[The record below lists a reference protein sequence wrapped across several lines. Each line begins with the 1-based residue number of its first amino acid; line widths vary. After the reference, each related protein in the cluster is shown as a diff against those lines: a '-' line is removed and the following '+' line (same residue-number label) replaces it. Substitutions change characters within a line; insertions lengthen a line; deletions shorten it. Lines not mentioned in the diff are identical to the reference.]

1 MESLNVYASPLPFS
15 NKQVKQYAAPG
26 SSVFDIVNN
35 VCPERLVGAV
45 DAVVMIDGHIIY
57 RQYWHLVRPK
67 MGTIVNVRIVPTG
80 GGGKKNPIAS
90 LLSIAVMIAAPYLG
104 AAIGAALG
112 GAFASA
118 IGTSLI
124 SAGVSVLGRMAVSA
138 LAPPPKPSN
147 AGGPISNPT
156 ESPTQFIEGARN
168 SISPYGVIPIC
179 LGTNRMFPL
188 LAARTFTETFNN
200 DQYVRQLFTYGYGQN
215 IAISNLRVGETPIE
229 NFNNFELEH
238 KLEGDLHE
246 GSELYTNDVFQ
257 EDMSVLLQEVD
268 GFTERNIQL
277 DSDEV
282 MVDVTFPRG
291 LAQFNS
297 QGARISRNVQLEL
310 QWAEVGSSDWSAGSI
325 SYKNYPGGVFTV
337 APLTMGQISRTDFV
351 VVNIATGVVSYLYG
365 GASFLYNGNNNNPY
379 YPSFTPPGFIP
390 TIPGNSSSV
399 AQINLTKSNDLSPT
413 IMSVIDIRGSSIGN
427 EFEDGSS
434 FIPSKTGDLEVTI
447 TGGAVRF
454 NSLDITGSTTEALRR
469 SARIVFPDRGDY
481 KIRIRRISADTA
493 SDQIFDDVYITAI
506 KSITYQLP
514 VRLAGLNGT
523 AIRMKATDQ
532 INGSLDQFN
541 VICSN
546 IIDEYFPGTDTWSPA
561 ATSNPAALY
570 RYVLQGQANSKPLS
584 DAEIDLEAIESWHV
598 YCAEKGFTYDR
609 VIDYDTSVDDILRD
623 IASAGAA
630 SPAVVDGKRS
640 IVVDRDKPDIVQMI
654 TPRNSWGY
662 SGEMQY
668 IELPHAFRVQFR
680 NRERGYEQDERIVY
694 ADGYNIDNA
703 TLFETLEAQFCDNA
717 QFAWKIGRRFLA
729 TAKLRPE
736 THTFMLDIE
745 NLVAM
750 RGDRIKLQ
758 NDVPLVG
765 IGNGRIKTVLDDGV
779 NVTGIIIDDTV
790 GIPGSG
796 MYYAR
801 IRLSDGTQIY
811 KQINASM
818 GNFSEFTFTTPFPIS
833 DTPESGDLVAFSQAG
848 GELDLIITRIEPMSD
863 LTAKI
868 TCLNYAPEIFTS
880 DTGVIPPF
888 NSNITTPLEFIRPIA
903 PVLVEYQSDESVMIR
918 NSDGTLLTRAV
929 ITLQNLNQSD
939 VSVDVKI
946 RRSGDTA
953 FINANLLQR
962 DPDRVVITGLQDN
975 DRYDIHIRYRRNGTT
990 LMSLPLQLNNFLY
1003 VGASGVPDDVTGFL
1017 ITVTGE
1023 SAILKWNANDDIDLS
1038 HYVIK
1043 FSGQYTGSSWD
1054 TAQILEARV
1063 FENRLTIP
1071 FQGGTYLIKA
1081 VDLSGNESVN
1091 ATAIITYNPGSIAN
1105 AVEIIEEDPEFLGVK
1120 DNVVKTG
1127 SALTLADVDIPLGY
1141 YYFNQDIDLTGIF
1154 TSFVSASIIANGSF
1168 YNDIFEIDDI
1178 FAVDDLFGG
1187 GNNDIFAMDDIFAVE
1202 DIFGIGLGAWRVT
1215 LEYRMTNQ
1223 DPIDDVWTDWEVFD
1237 AGTYEFRAIQF
1248 RLKMESLAP
1257 GVTPLVSQLAVTVDM
1272 PDRIER
1278 GEDLTVPVEGAVI
1291 TYDPAFKSD
1300 PAVVITIQD
1309 GDAADEIEFI
1319 YKNPSGFSFKV
1330 YNRVTLTYVERIY
1343 DFISSGWGRLSE

>member
-15 NKQVKQYAAPG
+15 NKQVKQYASPG

-45 DAVVMIDGHIIY
+45 DAIVMIDGHIIY

-67 MGTIVNVRIVPTG
+67 MGTIVNVRVVPTG
-80 GGGKKNPIAS
+80 GKGKKNPIAS
-90 LLSIAVMIAAPYLG
+90 LLSIAVMIAAPYIG
-104 AAIGAALG
+104 AAIAG
-112 GAFASA
+112 FAGVTSA
-118 IGTSLI
+118 IGTALI
-124 SAGVSVLGRMAVSA
+124 TTGVSVLGRMAVSA

-147 AGGPISNPT
+147 AGGPISNPS

-200 DQYVRQLFTYGYGQN
+200 DQYVRQLFTYGYGAN

-246 GSELYTNDVFQ
+246 GTELYTNDVFQ
-257 EDMSVLLQEVD
+257 ADMSVLLQEVD

-282 MVDVTFPRG
+282 IVDVTFPRG
-291 LAQFNS
+291 LAQFNN
-297 QGARISRNVQLEL
+297 QGTRISRNVQLEL
-310 QWAEVGSSDWSAGSI
+310 QWAEVGSSDWSGGSI
-325 SYKNYPGGVFTV
+325 TYKPYPGAVFNV
-337 APLTMGQISRTDFV
+337 AELGQNITARTDYV
-351 VVNIATGVVSYLYG
+351 VVDIATGVVSYLQG
-365 GASFLYNGNNNNPY
+365 NPSSFYFQGSPPIVSGNN
-379 YPSFTPPGFIP
+379 IR
-390 TIPGNSSSV
+390 V
-399 AQINLTKSNDLSPT
+399 AQVNLTKASNTAPT
-413 IMSVIDIRGSSIGN
+413 VMTVEDIRGSSIGYY
-427 EFEDGSS
+427 FEDSDS
-434 FIPSKTGDLEVTI
+434 FIPSQTDDFQITI
-447 TGGAVRF
+447 TDGAVRF
-454 NSLDITGSTTEALRR
+454 NNLDITGSTTEALRR
-469 SARIVFPDRGDY
+469 SARIVFPERGDY
-481 KIRIRRISADTA
+481 KIRIRRVSADTS
-493 SDQIFDDVYITAI
+493 SDQIFDNVYLTAI

-514 VRLAGLNGT
+514 VRLVGLNGT

-532 INGSLDQFN
+532 INGQLDQFN
-541 VICSN
+541 VIATN
-546 IIDEYFPGTDTWSPA
+546 IIDEYFPGTDTWEPA
-561 ATSNPAALY
+561 PTSNPAALY
-570 RYVLQGQANSKPLS
+570 RYVLQGPANSKPLS

-694 ADGYNIDNA
+694 ADGYDINNA

-765 IGNGRIKTVLDDGV
+765 VGNGRIKTVLDDGV

-790 GIPGSG
+790 GIPGAG
-796 MYYAR
+796 TYYAR
-801 IRLSDGTQIY
+801 IRLSDGTQLY

-918 NSDGTLLTRAV
+918 NSDGTFITRAV

-975 DRYDIHIRYRRNGTT
+975 ARYDIHIRYRRNGTT
-990 LMSLPLQLNNFLY
+990 VMSLPLQLNNFLY
-1003 VGASGVPDDVTGFL
+1003 IGASGPPADVTGFL

-1023 SAILKWNANDDIDLS
+1023 SAILKWDANDDIDIS

-1043 FSGQYTGSSWD
+1043 FSGQYTGASWD
-1054 TAQILEARV
+1054 TAQILEASV
-1063 FENRLTIP
+1063 FENRITIP

-1081 VDLSGNESVN
+1081 VDLAGNESIN

-1120 DNVVKTG
+1120 DNVIKTG
-1127 SALTLADVDIPLGY
+1127 SALTLDDIDNPLGY

-1168 YNDIFEIDDI
+1168 YNDIFAMDDI

-1237 AGTYEFRAIQF
+1237 AGNYEFRAIQF

-1291 TYDPAFKSD
+1291 TYEPAFKSD
-1300 PAVVITIQD
+1300 PAVVITTQD

-1330 YNRVTLTYVERIY
+1330 YNRVSEEYVERTY